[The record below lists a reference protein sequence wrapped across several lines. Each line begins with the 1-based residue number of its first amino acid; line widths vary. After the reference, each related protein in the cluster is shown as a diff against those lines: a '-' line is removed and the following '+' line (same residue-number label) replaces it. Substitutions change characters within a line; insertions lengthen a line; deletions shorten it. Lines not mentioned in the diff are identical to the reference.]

1 MLDITALPLNGFWYR
16 PPGRNP
22 AAAMIVSLN
31 AASPEYIIMDM
42 EPAYRALKKYF
53 GFSSFL
59 PHQEEIIAHI
69 LDNRDVM
76 AVIATGGGKSLCFQ
90 LPALLKP
97 GTAIV
102 ISPLIALMKDQV
114 DGLRE
119 NGVPAAFLN
128 STVTYDRRRETEAAL
143 RAGTLKILY
152 VSPEK
157 AAQPGFISF
166 LRGLSVS
173 LIAVDE
179 AHCISQWGHEFR
191 PEYRQIVGLRRAL
204 PGIPVI
210 ALTATATPAV
220 QLDITDQLQLSR
232 PFISLGS
239 FYRPNLTYEIL
250 EKRNAY
256 AQLVHYL
263 SAHRKDSGII
273 YCTSKKTVDELADK
287 LNRDGFSAR
296 PYHAG
301 LQKTLRAETQDR
313 FIRDETRIIVATIA
327 FGMGIDKPDVRFVI
341 HYDLPRDLEH
351 FYQETGRA
359 GRDGEPSDC
368 ILLYSPADRP
378 RVSYFIDRM
387 ESDIEK
393 RSAYR
398 RLDAL
403 VAYCEGTGCRVEA
416 LLSYF
421 GETFPPGRC
430 GRCDSCTN
438 PKTLFDGTGV
448 AAEIIGCVRELPA
461 AYGAGYI
468 ADVLRGSASKKVRE
482 RGDADR
488 RCFGSG
494 KSHSREDLVAH
505 IRELVRLGYLGQL
518 GDRYPVIVLTE
529 KSHAVLTGSER
540 VFLSGRVS
548 SPGRRAVAA
557 GSDDP
562 GLFDRLRR
570 LRKEL
575 ADTEEIPPYMV
586 FSDATLREMVK
597 RRPTTGTGLLA
608 VRGVGER
615 KLKKYGERFLRE
627 ITRSP
632 RSEKALS
639 GECPAPAGKVPFSR
653 DTLRETR
660 DLYRKGLTL
669 REIASQRDLTED
681 IVGAHLES
689 LILVGEAISLDDL
702 VLPEKQ
708 RSVRDALRDSGSY
721 DLKVLKRLLGDRYS
735 WNDIRFVR
743 AAVLQQ
749 SGERGKR
756 EEDNLPL

>member
-1 MLDITALPLNGFWYR
+1 MPLP
-16 PPGRNP
+16 
-22 AAAMIVSLN
+22 A
-31 AASPEYIIMDM
+31 EYVIMDM

-53 GFSSFL
+53 GYSSFL
-59 PHQEEIIAHI
+59 PHQEEIISRL
-69 LDNRDVM
+69 LDNRDVL

-97 GTAIV
+97 GIALV

-128 STVTYDRRRETEAAL
+128 STVTYDLRRETEAAL

-157 AAQPGFISF
+157 AAQPGFITF
-166 LRGLSVS
+166 MQGLPVS

-191 PEYRQIVGLRRAL
+191 PEYRQIIRLRRAL
-204 PGIPVI
+204 PGVPVI

-220 QLDITDQLQLSR
+220 QRDIADQLHLLR

-239 FYRPNLTYEIL
+239 FYRPNLTYEVL

-256 AQLVHYL
+256 AQLMGYL
-263 SAHRKDSGII
+263 SAHRNDSGII
-273 YCTSKKTVDELADK
+273 YCTSKKTVGELADK
-287 LNRDGFSAR
+287 LTRDGFSAR

-301 LQKTLRAETQDR
+301 LQKPLRAETQDR

-368 ILLYSPADRP
+368 ILLYSPADRA

-387 ESDIEK
+387 ESDIER

-403 VAYCEGTGCRVEA
+403 IAYCEGTGCRVAA

-430 GRCDSCTN
+430 GRCDNCRD
-438 PKTLFDGTGV
+438 PKTLIDGTGV
-448 AAEIIGCVRELPA
+448 ATEIIRCVKELPG
-461 AYGAGYI
+461 AYGAGYL
-468 ADVLRGSASKKVRE
+468 ADVLRGSSSKKIRE
-482 RGDADR
+482 RGDTGR

-494 KSHSREDLVAH
+494 KTHSRDDLIAH
-505 IRELVRLGYLGQL
+505 IRELVRLGYLGQE

-529 KSHAVLTGSER
+529 KSHTVLTGGER
-540 VFLSGRVS
+540 VLLSVREGL
-548 SPGRRAVAA
+548 PGRRAVTA
-557 GSDDP
+557 GAGDP

-575 ADTEEIPPYMV
+575 ADEEEIPPYMV
-586 FSDATLREMVK
+586 FSDATLRDMVA
-597 RRPTTGTGLLA
+597 RRPATRARLLS
-608 VRGVGER
+608 VRGVGEQ
-615 KLKKYGERFLRE
+615 KLEKYGERFLRE
-627 ITRSP
+627 ITRF
-632 RSEKALS
+632 RKRETALS
-639 GECPAPAGKVPFSR
+639 RDQPAPAGKVPFSR

-660 DLYRKGLTL
+660 DLYRRGLTV
-669 REIASQRDLTED
+669 REIAFRRDLTED

-702 VLPEKQ
+702 VLPERQ
-708 RSVRDALRDSGSY
+708 RGVRDAIRDCGSY
-721 DLKVLKRLLGDRYS
+721 DLKVLKRMLGDRYS

-749 SGERGKR
+749 TGGTGIR
-756 EEDNLPL
+756 EGWNSPS

>member
-1 MLDITALPLNGFWYR
+1 MPRIPVG
-16 PPGRNP
+16 
-22 AAAMIVSLN
+22 AMIVRLN
-31 AASPEYIIMDM
+31 AASPEYVIMER

-59 PHQEEIIAHI
+59 PHQEEIIAHL

-76 AVIATGGGKSLCFQ
+76 AIIATGGGKSLCFQ

-97 GTAIV
+97 GTAVV

-119 NGVPAAFLN
+119 NGVAAAFLN
-128 STVTYDRRRETEAAL
+128 STVTYDQRRETEAAL

-166 LRGLSVS
+166 LRGIPVS

-191 PEYRQIVGLRRAL
+191 PEYRQIIRLRRAL

-220 QLDITDQLQLSR
+220 QRDIADQLHLSR

-239 FYRPNLTYEIL
+239 FYRPNLTYEVL

-256 AQLVHYL
+256 AQLVHCL
-263 SAHRKDSGII
+263 STHRNDSGII
-273 YCTSKKTVDELADK
+273 YCTSKKTVGDLADK
-287 LNRDGFSAR
+287 LTRDGYSAR

-301 LQKTLRAETQDR
+301 LQKPLRAETQDR

-368 ILLYSPADRP
+368 ILLYNPADRA

-387 ESDIEK
+387 ESDVER
-393 RSAYR
+393 RSASR

-403 VAYCEGTGCRVEA
+403 VAYCEGTGCRVA
-416 LLSYF
+416 TLLSYF

-430 GRCDSCTN
+430 GRCDSCTH
-438 PKTLFDGTGV
+438 PKKLFDGTGV
-448 AAEIIGCVRELPA
+448 ATEIIRCVRELPVP
-461 AYGAGYI
+461 YGAGYI
-468 ADVLRGSASKKVRE
+468 ADVLRGSSSKKVRD
-482 RGDADR
+482 RGDTDR

-494 KSHSREDLVAH
+494 KEHSREDLVAH
-505 IRELVRLGYLGQL
+505 IRELVRLGYLGQE

-529 KSHAVLTGSER
+529 KSNAVLTGSER
-540 VFLSGRVS
+540 VLLSARES
-548 SPGRRAVAA
+548 LPGRRAVVASA
-557 GSDDP
+557 GDP

-575 ADTEEIPPYMV
+575 ADAEGIPPYRV
-586 FSDATLREMVK
+586 FSDATLREMVT
-597 RRPTTGTGLLA
+597 RRPTTRSRLLA
-608 VRGVGER
+608 VRGVGEQ
-615 KLKKYGERFLRE
+615 KLEKYGKRFLRE
-627 ITRSP
+627 ITCSP
-632 RSEKALS
+632 GSETAVS
-639 GECPAPAGKVPFSR
+639 RDSPASAGQVPFSR
-653 DTLRETR
+653 DTLRQTR
-660 DLYRKGLTL
+660 DLYRRGLTV
-669 REIASQRDLTED
+669 REIASRRDLTED

-702 VLPEKQ
+702 LLPEKQ
-708 RSVRDALRDSGSY
+708 GGVRDAIRDCGSH

-749 SGERGKR
+749 TGEREKQ
-756 EEDNLPL
+756 EEPENPTS